1 MSMDTLIMCIGNRD
15 SGDDA
20 IGPYIADSLK
30 KEGYDGIVLDCGTAP
45 ENYTAVVKRHKPTT
59 LILIDAADMGLP
71 AGEIR
76 IVPKE
81 KIGTMH
87 ISTHSIPL
95 SLLIQ
100 YLEKDIEKIMVIGIQ
115 PENMSGKLSKTVKN
129 SGDSLVQ
136 LLKNKKITLI
146 NILE

>member
-1 MSMDTLIMCIGNRD
+1 MDTLIMCIGNRD

-20 IGPYIADSLK
+20 IGPYIADTLK
-30 KEGYDGIVLDCGTAP
+30 KEGYDGMVLDCGTAP
-45 ENYTAVVKRHKPTT
+45 ENYTAIVKRHKPAT

-95 SLLIQ
+95 SLIIQ

-115 PENMSGKLSKTVKN
+115 PETMSGTMSNKLKK
-129 SGDSLVQ
+129 SGKQ
-136 LLKNKKITLI
+136 LIDYLKKKKISHITVLQ
-146 NILE
+146 